1 MRTQK
6 LLTLMLVI
14 IIGMAI
20 IPMTNAQEATKP
32 EDTTSSSLRM
42 IDSGLKPINV
52 PAVPAVGPGD
62 KAACEKTGGTW
73 DKNAKLCS
81 GFEDQPIT
89 AFLQILGGAILMLSG
104 GIAVIVISVGGVMYI
119 TSRGNQQQLEFAKN
133 TLVYGV
139 LGMVVIIFSYFIIRW
154 VLQIIV
160 GL

>member
-1 MRTQK
+1 
-6 LLTLMLVI
+6 MLVI

-52 PAVPAVGPGD
+52 PAVPAVGPKD
-62 KAACEKTGGTW
+62 KAECEKIKGAVW
-73 DKNAKLCS
+73 DKNAQLCS

>member
-1 MRTQK
+1 MINK
-6 LLTLMLVI
+6 VLTLLLII

-20 IPMTNAQEATKP
+20 IPITNAQ
-32 EDTTSSSLRM
+32 RG
-42 IDSGLKPINV
+42 IDPSLKPTNSPDV
-52 PAVPAVGPGD
+52 PATGD
-62 KAACEKTGGTW
+62 IPKSESECTKQGGTW
-73 DKNAKLCS
+73 NKEAKLCS
-81 GFEDQPIT
+81 GFEDEPIN

-104 GIAVIVISVGGVMYI
+104 GIAVIVISVGGIMYV

-139 LGMVVIIFSYFIIRW
+139 IGMLVIIFSYFIIRW

>member
-1 MRTQK
+1 MKLQK

-20 IPMTNAQEATKP
+20 IPVTNAQ
-32 EDTTSSSLRM
+32 RG
-42 IDSGLKPINV
+42 IDPGLKPINV
-52 PAVPAVGPGD
+52 PSVPATGP
-62 KAACEKTGGTW
+62 ASEKECTDAKGTW
-73 DKNAKLCS
+73 DKNTQLCS
-81 GFEDQPIT
+81 TTAEEPIN